1 MNRIFGI
8 IVTLIALVCTDW
20 LAYPVIG
27 RMFALS
33 SPPVSPAKPTEGP
46 VAIFTPAPTPMPS
59 YEPAPAPTPE
69 PTPVPTPEPTP
80 VPTPEPTPEPTPD
93 LSMFSPLQK
102 GATGETVR
110 ILQQRLIDLQCLTN
124 DVADGRFGDNTEA
137 AVRIF
142 QRSAGLP
149 ETGVADEMTQYMM
162 FKDVITG

>member
-8 IVTLIALVCTDW
+8 IVTLIALVCTVW

-69 PTPVPTPEPTP
+69 PTP
-80 VPTPEPTPEPTPD
+80 D
-93 LSMFSPLQK
+93 LSMFSPIQK

-149 ETGVADEMTQYMM
+149 ETVPT
-162 FKDVITG
+162 V

>member
-8 IVTLIALVCTDW
+8 IVTLIALICTVW

-27 RMFALS
+27 RMLSLS
-33 SPPVSPAKPTEGP
+33 SPSSYSAKAVQEPAPIG
-46 VAIFTPAPTPMPS
+46 TPIPTPMPT
-59 YEPAPAPTPE
+59 YEPSPAPTPAPAPTP
-69 PTPVPTPEPTP
+69 TPASTPA
-80 VPTPEPTPEPTPD
+80 PTPEPTPEPTPD
-93 LSMFSPLQK
+93 LSMFSPIQK

-110 ILQQRLIDLQCLTN
+110 ILQQRLIDLGCLTN

-137 AVRIF
+137 AVKIF

-162 FKDVITG
+162 FRDIITG

>member
-8 IVTLIALVCTDW
+8 IVTLIALVCTVW

-69 PTPVPTPEPTP
+69 PTP
-80 VPTPEPTPEPTPD
+80 D
-93 LSMFSPLQK
+93 LSMFSPIQK

>member
-1 MNRIFGI
+1 
-8 IVTLIALVCTDW
+8 
-20 LAYPVIG
+20 
-27 RMFALS
+27 
-33 SPPVSPAKPTEGP
+33 
-46 VAIFTPAPTPMPS
+46 
-59 YEPAPAPTPE
+59 
-69 PTPVPTPEPTP
+69 
-80 VPTPEPTPEPTPD
+80 
-93 LSMFSPLQK
+93 MFSPIQK

-149 ETGVADEMTQYMM
+149 ETGIADEMTQYMM